1 MMHELFKYLSLSLA
15 RYLSL
20 QQQIYAGQKYKLRSW
35 LIKESL
41 NVLQVK
47 HRKMNARVSVN
58 QTDEHDTTYQ
68 WGYFR
73 A

>member
-1 MMHELFKYLSLSLA
+1 MHELFKYLSLSLA